1 MVTSSDSQQKSK
13 RPSFKRE
20 TYRANEAIFDEGD
33 RGDYAYLIKE
43 GRAEIRMGSPGSNPQ
58 VIVVL
63 KKDDILGEM
72 TLLDDRPRMAAAI
85 AREPAKVVA
94 ISKKRIFRR
103 FHRT

>member
-1 MVTSSDSQQKSK
+1 MITSSDSQKKSK

-20 TYRANEAIFDEGD
+20 TYRTNEAIFDKGD
-33 RGDYAYLIKE
+33 KGDCAYLIKE
-43 GRAEIRMGSPGSNPQ
+43 GRAEIRMGSHGSNPQ